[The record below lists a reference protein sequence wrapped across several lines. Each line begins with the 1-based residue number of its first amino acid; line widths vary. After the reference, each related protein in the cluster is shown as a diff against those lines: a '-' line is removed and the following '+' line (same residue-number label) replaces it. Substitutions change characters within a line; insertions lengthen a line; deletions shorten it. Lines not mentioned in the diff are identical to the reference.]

1 MKSVPNLVLGSLLG
15 TSVLGQ
21 NFGLGSSGPTSRHYQ
36 DSLPKCGKPRFH
48 HNVNLFFEI
57 PDERKR
63 RSSSFDNVAASST
76 VTADSTQT
84 GTPTRSN
91 GNLNWFDNS
100 KKSAKKEERK
110 KIRKQNKGKSS
121 HLDSQRLIGGQT
133 AIPHS
138 WPWQVFVKIEG
149 KAGGYDCGGSIIGDR
164 WIITAAHCVPYRP
177 VPSMSYVYA
186 GIHKIHTGQKQK
198 LKVKRVIGPVL

>member
-1 MKSVPNLVLGSLLG
+1 MGPTHSHYSQLKLNSVSFLHEDSALRCPQHLAHSSKFYFFQKFSKFRQNKRNKNRKIKKKMKSVPNLVLGSLLG

-84 GTPTRSN
+84 ETPTRSN
-91 GNLNWFDNS
+91 GNLNWFDN
-100 KKSAKKEERK
+100 
-110 KIRKQNKGKSS
+110 
-121 HLDSQRLIGGQT
+121 
-133 AIPHS
+133 
-138 WPWQVFVKIEG
+138 
-149 KAGGYDCGGSIIGDR
+149 
-164 WIITAAHCVPYRP
+164 
-177 VPSMSYVYA
+177 
-186 GIHKIHTGQKQK
+186 
-198 LKVKRVIGPVL
+198 